1 VGTVTNKVPQLLG
14 HCFIQMLAVLD
25 YNHLAAE
32 GIAHSTTE
40 CGHFSPVKSSNALV
54 WRHSNARD

>member
-1 VGTVTNKVPQLLG
+1 
-14 HCFIQMLAVLD
+14 MLAVLD

-32 GIAHSTTE
+32 DFAFFTTE
-40 CGHFSPVKSSNALV
+40 CGHFFPVKSSNALV